1 MYNEKGYT
9 YPLSLGVLALFSLLL
24 LMMMEQYLMEKRF
37 YQETE
42 TILLGEYYL
51 QVAII
56 EIEDLYKKGDFPQS
70 GQIAFSSGKV
80 NFARRDLSQVLLEV
94 TLSLTLDTNEQ
105 WTAIAHYDKEKQ
117 KIVKW
122 YEKN

>member
-9 YPLSLGVLALFSLLL
+9 YPLSLGVLALFSFLLL
-24 LMMMEQYLMEKRF
+24 IMMEQYLMEKRF

-56 EIEDLYKKGDFPQS
+56 EIEDLYNKGDFPQS

-80 NFARRDLSQVLLEV
+80 NFVRRDLSQVLMEV